1 MHINDVYALRAVL
14 KAVQQGEAVNRRTLD
29 ALVEAT
35 NEEVESFEAWVAVE
49 SERDRYKDEGRL
61 ETVA

>member
-14 KAVQQGEAVNRRTLD
+14 KAVQKGEAVNRRTLD

>member
-14 KAVQQGEAVNRRTLD
+14 KAVQKGEAVNRRTLD

-35 NEEVESFEAWVAVE
+35 DEEVESFEAWVAVE

>member
-35 NEEVESFEAWVAVE
+35 NKEVESFEAWVAVE